1 MAEYRRGAHTV
12 FEIHLHLVWITKYRR
27 PALQGEVATRVR
39 DLIRDICGQHE
50 VSIMKGHV
58 SKDHVHLLISLPPQ
72 VTISRLMQWLKGRTA
87 HHLLAEFPHLKKQFW
102 GRHLWARG
110 YFCCSSGNVTDEV
123 IAKYIAEQNIDQDEE
138 PVTRATAL
146 RRWFVT
152 EQALDH
158 FFGGERA
165 GTSVPKPVADP
176 VPTTPARR
184 RDSGKSR
191 PLHRRKVCACFRRDF

>member
-1 MAEYRRGAHTV
+1 MPEYRRGAHTV

-27 PALQGEVATRVR
+27 PALQGEVAIRVR

-102 GRHLWARG
+102 RRQLWARG
-110 YFCCSSGNVTDEV
+110 CFCCSSGNVMVESIYFLKPAWCGTHF
-123 IAKYIAEQNIDQDEE
+123 AGLWPEQGFQ

-152 EQALDH
+152 EA
-158 FFGGERA
+158 R
-165 GTSVPKPVADP
+165 GTTRGSI
-176 VPTTPARR
+176 R
-184 RDSGKSR
+184 
-191 PLHRRKVCACFRRDF
+191 